1 MTLQLGCEVLVM
13 MTHFQEALTGSQR
26 KLSLIYKD
34 ETEKKAGRKGM
45 DYWGCGAP
53 LLQKHGW
60 KQDRG
65 TESLSFSESLI
76 RSLVRTEY

>member
-13 MTHFQEALTGSQR
+13 MTHFQEALAGSQR

-53 LLQKHGW
+53 LLQKHG
-60 KQDRG
+60 G
-65 TESLSFSESLI
+65 NETEELRVYHSLKA
-76 RSLVRTEY
+76 